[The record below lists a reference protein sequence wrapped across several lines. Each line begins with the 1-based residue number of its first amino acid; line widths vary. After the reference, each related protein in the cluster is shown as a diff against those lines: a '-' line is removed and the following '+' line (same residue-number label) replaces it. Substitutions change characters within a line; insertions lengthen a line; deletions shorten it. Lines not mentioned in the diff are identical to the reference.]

1 MGTPAPG
8 DPAAVAG
15 PFEINPAHG
24 MLVQCHHLRAALDA
38 GEPRR
43 ACSAL
48 AIELGYLGQRGAPAD
63 RRALALSGRV
73 EALAGRIG
81 DPYVR
86 GRATLDD
93 AERADAAADMRLF
106 ATAIRLRKGELAG
119 GSHGASLAA
128 GARDALRDGGIAD
141 PDAMARLLC
150 PFPPLR

>member
-48 AIELGYLGQRGAPAD
+48 AIYLGYLGQRGAPAE

-73 EALAGRIG
+73 EALADRIG

-86 GRATLDD
+86 GRATT
-93 AERADAAADMRLF
+93 MRGFLCF
-106 ATAIRLRKGELAG
+106 LLAG
-119 GSHGASLAA
+119 A
-128 GARDALRDGGIAD
+128 GAT
-141 PDAMARLLC
+141 
-150 PFPPLR
+150 PPCSPRRPHRPSAGPSKPAPTSRPWRCRRPPPPTIRSATSTS